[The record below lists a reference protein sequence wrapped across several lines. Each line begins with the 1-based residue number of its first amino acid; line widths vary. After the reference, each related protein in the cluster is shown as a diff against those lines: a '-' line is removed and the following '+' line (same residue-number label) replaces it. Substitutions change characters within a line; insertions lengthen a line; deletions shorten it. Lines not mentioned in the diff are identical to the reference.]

1 MDAASSGAHCRT
13 IASAAAASGSSLSYF
28 TVNAY
33 LRGARSQTSAGAA
46 MGSESYSYAIGAA
59 TLSFPS

>member
-1 MDAASSGAHCRT
+1 M
-13 IASAAAASGSSLSYF
+13 
-28 TVNAY
+28 NAD

-59 TLSFPS
+59 TLSFRANASAASSGS